1 MSLQPGTLIG
11 RYVVVRK
18 LAEGG
23 MAEIFLAAAQG
34 PEGFEKEVVIKRIR
48 SGFATDPSFIQ
59 MFVEEAKVV
68 SRLNHAN
75 IVQIIDFARHEETY
89 YLAMEYVRGRSLSEA
104 HKRARELSVPLPAVL
119 VAHLGQE
126 VARGLAY
133 AHRLSDGGR
142 PLELVHRDVT
152 PHNVLLSYDGA
163 VKLTDF
169 GIAKASNRATSSGML
184 KGKFAYMSPEQAR
197 GERVDPRT
205 DVFALG
211 IILWELLTAGRLFD
225 AESDVGVLRAVQER
239 EVLAP
244 SVLNPEVDEELDRVI
259 LRALE
264 RDPSRRYQSAQELE
278 RALAHIVLRTAR
290 SPDDTDVGAWMRE
303 LFPIEAK
310 RAEPSVSRSV
320 PPPQD
325 IGRRPTPALVAA
337 AAQGIA
343 EEMAGLEPEVPP
355 DAFSVTGSA
364 RTVLSGGA
372 TRDES
377 SHRTPVTRTPVTQN
391 PLQPKPP
398 AASPLAEQ
406 IQQLRAALVGWVNGH
421 RVPAAVGAAAVL
433 LVGAVG
439 LTWTLSRHG
448 SRSTPAPASSRD
460 PARPDDV
467 ALNLTP
473 EPMKKIEPPPP
484 PPADLPTPSS
494 DPGTLALTVIPWG
507 AVYVDGKLVRAEHV
521 GTHEY
526 VLSPGTHRIL
536 IKGPKPSD
544 FEVEIRP
551 GERETRRVRVR

>member
-1 MSLQPGTLIG
+1 
-11 RYVVVRK
+11 
-18 LAEGG
+18 
-23 MAEIFLAAAQG
+23 
-34 PEGFEKEVVIKRIR
+34 
-48 SGFATDPSFIQ
+48 
-59 MFVEEAKVV
+59 
-68 SRLNHAN
+68 
-75 IVQIIDFARHEETY
+75 
-89 YLAMEYVRGRSLSEA
+89 
-104 HKRARELSVPLPAVL
+104 
-119 VAHLGQE
+119 
-126 VARGLAY
+126 
-133 AHRLSDGGR
+133 
-142 PLELVHRDVT
+142 
-152 PHNVLLSYDGA
+152 
-163 VKLTDF
+163 
-169 GIAKASNRATSSGML
+169 
-184 KGKFAYMSPEQAR
+184 
-197 GERVDPRT
+197 
-205 DVFALG
+205 
-211 IILWELLTAGRLFD
+211 
-225 AESDVGVLRAVQER
+225 
-239 EVLAP
+239 
-244 SVLNPEVDEELDRVI
+244 VI

-355 DAFSVTGSA
+355 EAYSVTASA
-364 RTVLSGGA
+364 RTVLSGGS

-377 SHRTPVTRTPVTQN
+377 SHRTPVTRTPVTQS
-391 PLQPKPP
+391 PIQPKPP
-398 AASPLAEQ
+398 AGPPLAER

-448 SRSTPAPASSRD
+448 SGSTPAPAGSRD

-473 EPMKKIEPPPP
+473 EPMKKMEPLPP

-521 GTHEY
+521 GMHEY

>member
-48 SGFATDPSFIQ
+48 PGFANDPSFVQ

-68 SRLNHAN
+68 SRLSHAN
-75 IVQIIDFARHEETY
+75 IVQIIDFARHEQTY

-104 HKRARELSVPLPAVL
+104 HKRARELSVPLPPVL

-133 AHRLSDGGR
+133 AHRLSDGGH

-152 PHNVLLSYDGA
+152 PHNILLSYDGA

-211 IILWELLTAGRLFD
+211 VTLWELLTSGRLFD

-259 LRALE
+259 LRALD
-264 RDPSRRYQSAQELE
+264 RDVSRRYQSAQELE
-278 RALAHIVLRTAR
+278 RALAHVVLRTAR
-290 SPDDTDVGAWMRE
+290 SPDDTDVGLWMRE

-320 PPPQD
+320 PPPASS
-325 IGRRPTPALVAA
+325 RRPTPALVAA
-337 AAQGIA
+337 AAEGIA
-343 EEMAGLEPEVPP
+343 EQMVGLEPEVPP
-355 DAFSVTGSA
+355 DAFSVSA
-364 RTVLSGGA
+364 SSRTVLSGGS
-372 TRDES
+372 TRNEA
-377 SHRTPVTRTPVTQN
+377 SHRTPVTRTPITRSPVESPP
-391 PLQPKPP
+391 PL
-398 AASPLAEQ
+398 SPSLAERL
-406 IQQLRAALVGWVNGH
+406 QQLRAAAVAWVAGH
-421 RVPAAVGAAAVL
+421 RIPAAVAATGVLL
-433 LVGAVG
+433 LVGVG
-439 LTWTLSRHG
+439 VTWTVTR
-448 SRSTPAPASSRD
+448 RSTSPGTASSTAARE
-460 PARPDDV
+460 PARPDDT

-473 EPMKKIEPPPP
+473 KLEPPPP
-484 PPADLPTPSS
+484 PPPGLPAPSS
-494 DPGTLALTVIPWG
+494 EPGTLTLTVIPWG

-521 GTHEY
+521 GTHDY

-536 IKGPKPSD
+536 IKGSKPSEMD
-544 FEVEIRP
+544 VEIRS
-551 GERETRRVRVR
+551 GGREARRVRVR

>member
-48 SGFATDPSFIQ
+48 PGFANDPSFVQ

-68 SRLNHAN
+68 SRLSHAN
-75 IVQIIDFARHEETY
+75 IVQIIDFARHEQTY

-104 HKRARELSVPLPAVL
+104 HKRARELSVPLPPVL

-133 AHRLSDGGR
+133 AHRLSDGGH

-152 PHNVLLSYDGA
+152 PHNILLSYDGA

-211 IILWELLTAGRLFD
+211 VTLWELLTSGRLFD
-225 AESDVGVLRAVQER
+225 AESDVGELRAVQER

-259 LRALE
+259 LRALD
-264 RDPSRRYQSAQELE
+264 RDVSRRYQSAQELE
-278 RALAHIVLRTAR
+278 RALAHVVLRTAR
-290 SPDDTDVGAWMRE
+290 SPDDTDVGLWMRE

-320 PPPQD
+320 PPPASS
-325 IGRRPTPALVAA
+325 RRPTPALVAA
-337 AAQGIA
+337 AAEGIA
-343 EEMAGLEPEVPP
+343 EQMVGLEPEVPP
-355 DAFSVTGSA
+355 DAFSVSA
-364 RTVLSGGA
+364 SSRTVLSGGS
-372 TRDES
+372 TRNEA
-377 SHRTPVTRTPVTQN
+377 SHRTPVTRTPITRSPVESPP
-391 PLQPKPP
+391 PLSPMPKPP
-398 AASPLAEQ
+398 STCGPNWKTAFPSPLESP
-406 IQQLRAALVGWVNGH
+406 WKPPSSTP
-421 RVPAAVGAAAVL
+421 PA
-433 LVGAVG
+433 
-439 LTWTLSRHG
+439 
-448 SRSTPAPASSRD
+448 SRSAA
-460 PARPDDV
+460 
-467 ALNLTP
+467 
-473 EPMKKIEPPPP
+473 
-484 PPADLPTPSS
+484 
-494 DPGTLALTVIPWG
+494 
-507 AVYVDGKLVRAEHV
+507 
-521 GTHEY
+521 
-526 VLSPGTHRIL
+526 
-536 IKGPKPSD
+536 
-544 FEVEIRP
+544 
-551 GERETRRVRVR
+551 

>member
-1 MSLQPGTLIG
+1 VSLQPGTLIG

-48 SGFATDPSFIQ
+48 PGFANDPSFVQ

-68 SRLNHAN
+68 SRLSHAN
-75 IVQIIDFARHEETY
+75 IVQIIDFARHEQTY

-104 HKRARELSVPLPAVL
+104 HKRARELSVPLPPVL

-133 AHRLSDGGR
+133 AHRLSDGGH

-152 PHNVLLSYDGA
+152 PHNILLSYDGA

-211 IILWELLTAGRLFD
+211 VTLWELLTSGRLFD

-259 LRALE
+259 LRALD
-264 RDPSRRYQSAQELE
+264 RDVSRRYQSAQELE
-278 RALAHIVLRTAR
+278 RALAHVVLRTAR
-290 SPDDTDVGAWMRE
+290 SPDDTDVGLWMRE

-320 PPPQD
+320 PPPASS
-325 IGRRPTPALVAA
+325 RRPTPALVAA
-337 AAQGIA
+337 AAEGIA
-343 EEMAGLEPEVPP
+343 EQMVGLEPEVPP
-355 DAFSVTGSA
+355 DAFSVSA
-364 RTVLSGGA
+364 SSRTVLSGGS
-372 TRDES
+372 TRNEA
-377 SHRTPVTRTPVTQN
+377 SHRTPVTRTPITRSPVESPP
-391 PLQPKPP
+391 PL
-398 AASPLAEQ
+398 SPSLAERL
-406 IQQLRAALVGWVNGH
+406 QQLRAAAVAWVAGH
-421 RVPAAVGAAAVL
+421 RIPAAVAATGVLL
-433 LVGAVG
+433 LVGVG
-439 LTWTLSRHG
+439 VTWTVTR
-448 SRSTPAPASSRD
+448 RSTSPGTASSTAARE
-460 PARPDDV
+460 PARPDDT

-473 EPMKKIEPPPP
+473 KLEPPPP
-484 PPADLPTPSS
+484 PPPGLPAPSS
-494 DPGTLALTVIPWG
+494 EPGTLTLTVIPWG

-521 GTHEY
+521 GTHDY

-536 IKGPKPSD
+536 IKGSKPSEMD
-544 FEVEIRP
+544 VEIRS

>member
-48 SGFATDPSFIQ
+48 PGFANDPSFVQ

-68 SRLNHAN
+68 SRLSHAN
-75 IVQIIDFARHEETY
+75 IVQIIDFARHEQTY

-104 HKRARELSVPLPAVL
+104 HKRARELSVPLPPVL

-133 AHRLSDGGR
+133 AHRLSDGGH

-152 PHNVLLSYDGA
+152 PHNILLSYDGA

-211 IILWELLTAGRLFD
+211 VTLWELLTSGRLFD

-259 LRALE
+259 LRALD
-264 RDPSRRYQSAQELE
+264 RDVSRRYQSAQELE
-278 RALAHIVLRTAR
+278 RALAHVVLRTAR
-290 SPDDTDVGAWMRE
+290 SPDDTDVGEWMRE

-320 PPPQD
+320 PPPASS
-325 IGRRPTPALVAA
+325 RRPTPALVAA
-337 AAQGIA
+337 AAEGIA
-343 EEMAGLEPEVPP
+343 EQMVGLEPEVPP
-355 DAFSVTGSA
+355 DAFSVSA
-364 RTVLSGGA
+364 SSRTVLSGGS
-372 TRDES
+372 TRNEA
-377 SHRTPVTRTPVTQN
+377 SHRTPVTRTPITRSPVESPP
-391 PLQPKPP
+391 PL
-398 AASPLAEQ
+398 SPSLAERL
-406 IQQLRAALVGWVNGH
+406 QQLRAAAVAWVAGH
-421 RVPAAVGAAAVL
+421 RIPAAVAATGVLL
-433 LVGAVG
+433 LVGVG
-439 LTWTLSRHG
+439 VTWTVTR
-448 SRSTPAPASSRD
+448 RSTSPGTASSTAARE
-460 PARPDDV
+460 PARPDDT

-473 EPMKKIEPPPP
+473 KLEPPPP
-484 PPADLPTPSS
+484 PPPELPAPSS
-494 DPGTLALTVIPWG
+494 EPGTLTLTVIPWG

-521 GTHEY
+521 GTHDY

-536 IKGPKPSD
+536 IKGSKPSEMD
-544 FEVEIRP
+544 VEIRS
-551 GERETRRVRVR
+551 GGREARRVRVR

>member
-1 MSLQPGTLIG
+1 VSLQPGTLIG

-23 MAEIFLAAAQG
+23 MAEIFLAAVQG

-48 SGFATDPSFIQ
+48 PAFANDPAFIQ

-68 SRLNHAN
+68 SRLSHAN

-104 HKRARELSVPLPAVL
+104 HKRARELSVPLPPVL

-142 PLELVHRDVT
+142 LLELVHRDVT

-169 GIAKASNRATSSGML
+169 GIAKASNRATTTGML

-197 GERVDPRT
+197 GERVDPRS

-211 IILWELLTAGRLFD
+211 VILWELLTSGRLFD
-225 AESDVGVLRAVQER
+225 AESDVGVLRAVQDR

-244 SVLNPEVDEELDRVI
+244 SILNPEVDDELDRVI
-259 LRALE
+259 LKALE
-264 RDPSRRYQSAQELE
+264 RDLSRRYQSAQEME
-278 RALAHIVLRTAR
+278 RALAHVVLRTAR
-290 SPDDTDVGAWMRE
+290 SPDDTDVGAWMQE

-320 PPPQD
+320 PPP
-325 IGRRPTPALVAA
+325 GAARRPTPGPRAA
-337 AAQGIA
+337 AAEGIA
-343 EEMAGLEPEVPP
+343 EQVAHLEPELPP
-355 DAFSVTGSA
+355 DAFAVTGSS
-364 RTVLSGGA
+364 RTVLTEGKAREEG
-372 TRDES
+372 
-377 SHRTPVTRTPVTQN
+377 SHRTPVTRTPITRN
-391 PLQPKPP
+391 PVAPGPP
-398 AASPLAEQ
+398 ASMPLVERV
-406 IQQLRAALVGWVNGH
+406 QQLRTAAVTWVVGH
-421 RVPAAVGAAAVL
+421 RVPAAAAAGVL
-433 LVGAVG
+433 LLLAVG
-439 LTWTLSRHG
+439 LTWTVARRSASGG
-448 SRSTPAPASSRD
+448 SGPSVGAREQ
-460 PARPDDV
+460 ARPDDV

-473 EPMKKIEPPPP
+473 GGEKKLEPPPP
-484 PPADLPTPSS
+484 PPPDLPSPSTE
-494 DPGTLALTVIPWG
+494 PGTLALTVIPWG

-521 GTHEY
+521 GMHEY

-536 IKGPKPSD
+536 VKGPKPSEL
-544 FEVEIRP
+544 EVEIRP

>member
-1 MSLQPGTLIG
+1 VSLQPGTLIG

-197 GERVDPRT
+197 GEHVDPRT

-211 IILWELLTAGRLFD
+211 ITLWELLTAGRLFD

-244 SVLNPEVDEELDRVI
+244 SILNPEVDDELDRVI

-310 RAEPSVSRSV
+310 RAEPSVSRSI

-325 IGRRPTPALVAA
+325 TGRRPTPALVAA

-355 DAFSVTGSA
+355 DAYSVTGSA
-364 RTVLSGGA
+364 RITAPTRSAAMSLAACCMAGGCRCTWA
-372 TRDES
+372 WPRS
-377 SHRTPVTRTPVTQN
+377 S
-391 PLQPKPP
+391 
-398 AASPLAEQ
+398 
-406 IQQLRAALVGWVNGH
+406 
-421 RVPAAVGAAAVL
+421 
-433 LVGAVG
+433 
-439 LTWTLSRHG
+439 
-448 SRSTPAPASSRD
+448 
-460 PARPDDV
+460 
-467 ALNLTP
+467 
-473 EPMKKIEPPPP
+473 
-484 PPADLPTPSS
+484 
-494 DPGTLALTVIPWG
+494 
-507 AVYVDGKLVRAEHV
+507 
-521 GTHEY
+521 
-526 VLSPGTHRIL
+526 
-536 IKGPKPSD
+536 
-544 FEVEIRP
+544 
-551 GERETRRVRVR
+551 

>member
-48 SGFATDPSFIQ
+48 PGFANDPSFVQ

-68 SRLNHAN
+68 SRLSHAN
-75 IVQIIDFARHEETY
+75 IVQIIDFARHEQTY

-104 HKRARELSVPLPAVL
+104 HKRARELSVPLPPVL

-133 AHRLSDGGR
+133 AHRLSDGGH

-152 PHNVLLSYDGA
+152 PHNILLSYDGA

-211 IILWELLTAGRLFD
+211 VTLWELLTSGRLFD

-259 LRALE
+259 LRALD
-264 RDPSRRYQSAQELE
+264 RDVSRRYQSAQELE
-278 RALAHIVLRTAR
+278 RALAHVVLRTAR
-290 SPDDTDVGAWMRE
+290 SPDDTDVGLWMRE

-320 PPPQD
+320 PPPASS
-325 IGRRPTPALVAA
+325 RRPTPALVAA
-337 AAQGIA
+337 AAEGIA
-343 EEMAGLEPEVPP
+343 EQMVGLEPEVPP
-355 DAFSVTGSA
+355 DAFSVSA
-364 RTVLSGGA
+364 SSRTVLSGGT
-372 TRDES
+372 TRNEA
-377 SHRTPVTRTPVTQN
+377 SHRTPVTRTPITRSPVESPP
-391 PLQPKPP
+391 PL
-398 AASPLAEQ
+398 SPSLAERL
-406 IQQLRAALVGWVNGH
+406 QQLRAAAVARVAGH
-421 RVPAAVGAAAVL
+421 RIPAAVAATGVLL
-433 LVGAVG
+433 LVGVG
-439 LTWTLSRHG
+439 VTWTVTR
-448 SRSTPAPASSRD
+448 RSTSPGTASSTAARE
-460 PARPDDV
+460 PARPDDT

-473 EPMKKIEPPPP
+473 KLEPPPP
-484 PPADLPTPSS
+484 PPPELPAPSS
-494 DPGTLALTVIPWG
+494 EPGTLTLTVIPWG

-521 GTHEY
+521 GTHDY

-536 IKGPKPSD
+536 IKGSKPSEMD
-544 FEVEIRP
+544 VEIRS

>member
-1 MSLQPGTLIG
+1 VSLQPGTLIG

-48 SGFATDPSFIQ
+48 PGFANDPSFIQ

-89 YLAMEYVRGRSLSEA
+89 YLAMEYVRGRSLAEA
-104 HKRARELSVPLPAVL
+104 HKRARELSVPLPPVL

-142 PLELVHRDVT
+142 TLELVHRDVT
-152 PHNVLLSYDGA
+152 PHNILLSYDGA

-169 GIAKASNRATSSGML
+169 GIAKASNRATTTGML

-197 GERVDPRT
+197 GDRVDPRT

-211 IILWELLTAGRLFD
+211 ITLWELLTAGRLFD
-225 AESDVGVLRAVQER
+225 AETDIGVLRAVQER

-244 SVLNPEVDEELDRVI
+244 SILNPEVEEELDKVV

-264 RDPSRRYQSAQELE
+264 RDLSRRYQSAQELE
-278 RALAHIVLRTAR
+278 RALAHVVLRTAR
-290 SPDDTDVGAWMRE
+290 SPDDTDLGAWMQE

-310 RAEPSVSRSV
+310 RAEPSVSRSAPAPV
-320 PPPQD
+320 APS
-325 IGRRPTPALVAA
+325 RRPTPVLVASA
-337 AAQGIA
+337 AEGIA
-343 EEMAGLEPEVPP
+343 DQLAGLEPEVPP
-355 DAFSVTGSA
+355 DACSVTSSS
-364 RTVLSGGA
+364 RTVLSAGQA
-372 TRDES
+372 RDES
-377 SHRTPVTRTPVTQN
+377 SHRTPVTRTPVTRS
-391 PLQPKPP
+391 PLKQKPP
-398 AASPLAEQ
+398 ASPPLAERL
-406 IQQLRAALVGWVNGH
+406 QQLRAAATSWVAGH
-421 RVPAAVGAAAVL
+421 RVPAAVAAAGVL
-433 LVGAVG
+433 LFVAVG
-439 LTWTLSRHG
+439 LTWTLTRQSTGSTAPAG
-448 SRSTPAPASSRD
+448 SRE
-460 PARPDDV
+460 PARTDDLV
-467 ALNLTP
+467 LSLTP
-473 EPMKKIEPPPP
+473 GGEKKIEPPPP
-484 PPADLPTPSS
+484 PPADVTPPPNTN
-494 DPGTLALTVIPWG
+494 PGTLALTVIPWG
-507 AVYVDGKLVRAEHV
+507 AVYVDGKLVRAEHM
-521 GTHEY
+521 GMHEY
-526 VLSPGTHRIL
+526 VLSPGTHRIQV
-536 IKGPKPSD
+536 KGQKPSD